1 MSQDVLELVMCL
13 SPMFMS
19 QAHKCLLHADHKLK
33 RKEEERS
40 DTLILVS
47 QGNMGNNKDLTAE
60 KNSADFS

>member
-1 MSQDVLELVMCL
+1 
-13 SPMFMS
+13 MFMS